1 MELES
6 YCYRASSLCVS
17 LLDGL
22 TDILRILEVKT
33 NFQIIHLQF
42 GRFTFLNPKEFDSFM
57 WV

>member
-6 YCYRASSLCVS
+6 YCYRANGLCVS

-22 TDILRILEVKT
+22 TDILRILEVNT
-33 NFQIIHLQF
+33 HFQIIHLQF
-42 GRFTFLNPKEFDSFM
+42 SRFTFFNPKEFDFFM